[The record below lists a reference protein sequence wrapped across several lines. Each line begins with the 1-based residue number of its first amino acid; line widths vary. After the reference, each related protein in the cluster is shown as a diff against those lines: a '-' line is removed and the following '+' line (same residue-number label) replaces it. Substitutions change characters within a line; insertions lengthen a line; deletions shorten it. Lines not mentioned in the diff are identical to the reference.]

1 MNKTPQIHASPKTN
15 SYLSALVASSGCFQL
30 PAKILPGQLIYYK
43 LLKLSKICDKTGNL
57 ECSAFL
63 ELWKF

>member
-1 MNKTPQIHASPKTN
+1 MLHRKLIVIS
-15 SYLSALVASSGCFQL
+15 LLWLVVE
-30 PAKILPGQLIYYK
+30 KIVAGQLIYYK